1 MRELRYFLE
10 LSDATHR
17 DETPISF
24 AVAESLLRGMD
35 WQLPVPEAAGEDGEP
50 IAPFMLFLDEGESFF
65 MIMPEGFP
73 PQVRPEAPG
82 KSFSDTASPARP
94 EPDGYR
100 VTARVLDKWNL
111 LGLVTK
117 DKSFTLNFGLIGLD
131 DVLSLLKLFYEDN
144 YPALRSLERGMS
156 KGM

>member
-24 AVAESLLRGMD
+24 AVAEGLLRGMD
-35 WQLPVPEAAGEDGEP
+35 WQLPVPDAAGEDGEP

-65 MIMPEGFP
+65 MIMPEGF
-73 PQVRPEAPG
+73 
-82 KSFSDTASPARP
+82 RP
-94 EPDGYR
+94 EPVGRPAATGIATRPEPEGYR

-111 LGLVTK
+111 LGLITK

-131 DVLSLLKLFYEDN
+131 DSLSLLKLFYEDN
-144 YPALRSLERGMS
+144 YPALRSLEKGMNRGM
-156 KGM
+156 

>member
-24 AVAESLLRGMD
+24 AVAEGLLRGMD
-35 WQLPVPEAAGEDGEP
+35 WQLPVPEAVGEDGEP

-65 MIMPEGFP
+65 MIMPEGFRSA
-73 PQVRPEAPG
+73 PQSRPAAPG
-82 KSFSDTASPARP
+82 SLPSHPGP
-94 EPDGYR
+94 EGYR

-111 LGLVTK
+111 LGLITK

-131 DVLSLLKLFYEDN
+131 DVLSLLKLFYQDN
-144 YPALRSLERGMS
+144 YPALRSLE
-156 KGM
+156 KGMNKGM

>member
-17 DETPISF
+17 DETPISY

-65 MIMPEGFP
+65 MIMPEGFQ

-82 KSFSDTASPARP
+82 QSSFSSNTASRP
-94 EPDGYR
+94 EPEGYR

-111 LGLVTK
+111 LGLVSK

-131 DVLSLLKLFYEDN
+131 DSLSLLKLFYEDN
-144 YPALRSLERGMS
+144 YPALRSLE
-156 KGM
+156 KGMNKGM